1 MTDFKVAR
9 RFFGARFFDG
19 EKERERE
26 REMEMVRE
34 REKRRPELPT
44 IKFNCVVASDVEILL
59 FGIGERWFERWRV
72 YIFVTRLQL

>member
-26 REMEMVRE
+26 RW
-34 REKRRPELPT
+34 
-44 IKFNCVVASDVEILL
+44 
-59 FGIGERWFERWRV
+59 RW
-72 YIFVTRLQL
+72 